1 MTWKLSAQGSKQAIE
16 DALTRSEDET
26 RWDAAMPISGQE
38 LNEAAD
44 LWALECWCEKKPSAA
59 LKKAMAALFD
69 APLPK
74 ITAEKLPD
82 TDWLA
87 ESQKGTRPIQSGR
100 FYIHT
105 PDHPPSGDPALTSF
119 CIPAAQAF
127 GTGQHETTT
136 GCLAMLDR
144 MQLAGI
150 AARNIIDVGT
160 GTGLLAFAA
169 GALWPRARLT
179 ATDIDPVCAP
189 AVAGNMQLNGIAG
202 GTGTGQLRM
211 VIADGLADRTLVRRA
226 PYDLIIANILAGPLI
241 EMAGSFADNL
251 APRGSIVLAGLLN
264 AQAAD
269 VIRAYRWTGMRLQA
283 QLVNGDWTIL
293 WLRQRFFG

>member
-1 MTWKLSAQGSKQAIE
+1 MTWKLSAQGSRQAIE

-26 RWDAAMPISGQE
+26 RWDAATPISGQE
-38 LNEAAD
+38 LDEAAD
-44 LWALECWCEKKPSAA
+44 LWALECWCENRPSAA
-59 LKKAMAALFD
+59 LKKAMAAVFD
-69 APLPK
+69 APLPR

-82 TDWLA
+82 TDWLT
-87 ESQKGTRPIQSGR
+87 ESQKGTQPIRSGR

-105 PDHPPSGDPALTSF
+105 PEHPPSRDPALTSF

-127 GTGQHETTT
+127 GTGQHETTA

-189 AVAGNMQLNGIAG
+189 AVAGNMQLNGIAA
-202 GTGTGQLRM
+202 GTGPGSLHM
-211 VIADGLADRTLVRRA
+211 VIADGLGNRALISRA

-241 EMAGSFADNL
+241 EMAGSFAESL

-269 VIRAYRWTGMRLQA
+269 VIRAYRWAGMRLQA

-293 WLRQRFFG
+293 WLRQRFSG